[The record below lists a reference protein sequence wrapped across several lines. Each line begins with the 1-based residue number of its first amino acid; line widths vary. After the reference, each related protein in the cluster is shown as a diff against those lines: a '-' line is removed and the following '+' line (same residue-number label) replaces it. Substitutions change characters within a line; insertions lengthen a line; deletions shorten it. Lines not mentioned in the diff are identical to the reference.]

1 MENYNNGITKR
12 ERAVTD
18 KEEVVNILDK
28 CQIIHIGMLDEDEV
42 YIVPMNYGYTY
53 EGDQLTFYVHG
64 AKKGR
69 KMDVIAANPKVSFE
83 MECDVNP
90 FPGKAACQYGTS
102 YGCIMGKGVA
112 TILEDPQEKMQA
124 LSILM
129 KTQTG
134 KDFDFNEKMVSIVN
148 VVRIDVTGYSAKKR
162 PAPGSMK

>member
-18 KEEVVNILDK
+18 QAEVISILDK

-42 YIVPMNYGYTY
+42 YIVPMNYGYIY
-53 EGDQLTFYVHG
+53 ENDQLTFYVHG

-69 KMDVIAANPKVSFE
+69 KMDVVASNPKVSFE

-90 FPGKAACQYGTS
+90 FPGKVACQYGTS
-102 YGCIMGKGVA
+102 YACIMGKGIA
-112 TILEDPQEKMQA
+112 TIVEDVQEKMKG
-124 LSILM
+124 LSVIM

-134 KDFDFNEKMVSIVN
+134 KDFEFNEKMVSIVN
-148 VVRIDVTGYSAKKR
+148 VMKIQVTGYSAKKR
-162 PAPGSMK
+162 PVPGI